1 MSRAMDIILR
11 LGLAFAFLYPPIAA
25 LMDPYSWMGY
35 LPQFVRGYAPDLVV
49 LHVFGLLEIVIGIW
63 ILSGNKIFLP
73 SLAALGVLIA
83 IVLLNLQ
90 DFQII
95 FRDLSIAAIALA
107 LAIENFPGEGK
118 GTYTDAHL
126 TK

>member
-1 MSRAMDIILR
+1 MDIVLR
-11 LGLAFAFLYPPIAA
+11 LGLAFAFLYPPIDA
-25 LMDPYSWMGY
+25 LFDPESWIGY

-49 LHVFGLLEIVIGIW
+49 LHAFGFLEVAIGIW
-63 ILSGNKIFLP
+63 TLFGKKIFLP
-73 SLAALGVLIA
+73 SLAALGILIV

-107 LAIENFPGEGK
+107 LAIKNFPDGWK
-118 GTYTDAHL
+118 DAL
-126 TK
+126 IKK